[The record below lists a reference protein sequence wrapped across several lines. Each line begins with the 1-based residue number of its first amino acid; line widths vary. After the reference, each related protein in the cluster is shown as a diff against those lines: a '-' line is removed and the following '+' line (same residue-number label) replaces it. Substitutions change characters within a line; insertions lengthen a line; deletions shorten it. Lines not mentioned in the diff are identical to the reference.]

1 MQEIFEE
8 GGGGVNAT
16 EKLVLRYLN
25 PVSVTV
31 ALLVSPKISLHFLK
45 AIGLTVNLRYLGT
58 LYVHPVTRQIF
69 LDTLDRN
76 CLN

>member
-1 MQEIFEE
+1 MLEVFEV

-16 EKLVLRYLN
+16 EKLVLRYSSN

-31 ALLVSPKISLHFLK
+31 ALLVSPKACLHFLK

-58 LYVHPVTRQIF
+58 L
-69 LDTLDRN
+69 L
-76 CLN
+76 

>member
-1 MQEIFEE
+1 MQEVFEV
-8 GGGGVNAT
+8 GGGGVKSN

-31 ALLVSPKISLHFLK
+31 ALLVSPKACLHLLK

-58 LYVHPVTRQIF
+58 LYVHSGTRKIF
-69 LDTLDRN
+69 
-76 CLN
+76 CYIVE